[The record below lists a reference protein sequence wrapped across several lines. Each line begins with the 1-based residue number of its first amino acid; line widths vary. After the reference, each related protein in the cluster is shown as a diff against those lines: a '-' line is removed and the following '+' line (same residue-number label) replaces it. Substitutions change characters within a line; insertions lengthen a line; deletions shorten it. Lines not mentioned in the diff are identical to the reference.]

1 MGFNNLLEN
10 VKNQLLETRLYYLK
24 CASKKVV
31 WKTGEFL
38 GNKMAD
44 TVTNSYNDKIVKTKS
59 AEERTILLEKKR
71 RNIKPNKT
79 YIIKNQ
85 YKIW

>member
-1 MGFNNLLEN
+1 
-10 VKNQLLETRLYYLK
+10 
-24 CASKKVV
+24 
-31 WKTGEFL
+31 
-38 GNKMAD
+38 MAD

-79 YIIKNQ
+79 YILKNQ
-85 YKIW
+85 YKI